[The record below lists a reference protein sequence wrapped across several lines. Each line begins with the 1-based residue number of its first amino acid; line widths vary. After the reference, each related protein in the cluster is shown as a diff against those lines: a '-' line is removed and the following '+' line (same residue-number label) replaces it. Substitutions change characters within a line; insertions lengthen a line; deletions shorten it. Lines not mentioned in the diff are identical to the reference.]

1 MQSILGKP
9 LKLLIKCS
17 LCRKILSAMAVS
29 MLLWG
34 KKKKALIRFTWYYFS
49 RCINMT
55 VLTSEI
61 G

>member
-9 LKLLIKCS
+9 LELLIKCS
-17 LCRKILSAMAVS
+17 LCRKILPAMAVS
-29 MLLWG
+29 MVLWG
-34 KKKKALIRFTWYYFS
+34 KKKALIRFTWYYFS
-49 RCINMT
+49 RCIKMT